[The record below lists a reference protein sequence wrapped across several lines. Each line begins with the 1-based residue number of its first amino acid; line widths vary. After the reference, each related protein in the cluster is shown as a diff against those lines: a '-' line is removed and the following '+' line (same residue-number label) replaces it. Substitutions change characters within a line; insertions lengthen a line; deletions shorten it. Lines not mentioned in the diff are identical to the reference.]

1 MSDAVKENARK
12 QRPEY
17 RNIHVTDI
25 VGYRLPLAGIVSI
38 LHRISGLLIFF
49 LLPFILYLL
58 DQSLISEGTFGYFSA
73 IVATPFVKLVLLALI
88 WAYLQHFCAGMR
100 HLVMDLHIG
109 LDKISARQT
118 AATVLVVSLS
128 LTALI
133 GLKLFGVM

>member
-1 MSDAVKENARK
+1 MSDAVTTSEKK
-12 QRPEY
+12 QRPEF

-38 LHRISGLLIFF
+38 LHRISGLLMFL

-58 DQSLISEGTFGYFSA
+58 DQSLISEGTFGYFKGL
-73 IVATPFVKLVLLALI
+73 VASPFVKLILLAII

-109 LDKISARQT
+109 IDKLSART
-118 AATVLVVSLS
+118 SAAIVLAVSLA

-133 GLKLFGVM
+133 GLKLFGVF